1 MFKVHAG
8 PTLVLGLLVLVQP
21 LSAAGPSPDQV
32 PAKPNVLIF
41 MLDDVGFAQL
51 GSFGGAAETPNMDR
65 IAGLGVRYTNFHT
78 TALCSPSR
86 AALLTGRNHHS
97 VGAGVVVELQTDEPG
112 YTSHIPK
119 DKWSLVE
126 SLRQNGYATAAFG
139 KWHNTPVD
147 QIRPEG
153 PFDLWPMGLGFERF
167 YGFMAGDASQWEPL
181 VWDNKKPLTPH
192 TGRPDY
198 HFTTDMTDKAIAWLQ
213 QETTKNSD
221 KPFFMYYATG
231 AMHAPHHAPQSYIDK
246 YKGRFD
252 QGWDRVR
259 EETLTRQK
267 LAGIVPQ
274 NTQLSPR
281 PKDIKAWDELSA
293 DEKRLYSRMQE
304 TFAGYLDHTDHEF
317 GRLLAALEK
326 SGKMDNTIIIITSD
340 NGASGEGGLEGSYNE
355 SRIFNALPENFEQ
368 NLAHI
373 NDLGS
378 RTAYNHYPAGWAM
391 AGNTPL
397 QYFKQTTNEGGVR
410 DPFIIAWPHHI
421 EDQGAIRWQF
431 THMIDVL
438 PTILDVAQV
447 PVLAKVND
455 VEQAPVQG
463 ASFAASLTNPE
474 APDARDLQYFEMLGN
489 RAVWQDGWK
498 AVAFHGRFPWDVGS
512 NPDFAADPWN
522 LYRLDDDVA
531 EMNDLAQQYPEKL
544 AELKALFDGEA
555 RKNNVYPL
563 NDTTASRV
571 MKTYESFTAGK
582 TSFSYGQTD
591 GHIHEA
597 LSPPVKNRSHV
608 ITATLTQVSDG
619 VIVAAGGRFGG
630 YTLFVK
636 DNRLYY
642 THNFVGEDR
651 YEIMASETLP
661 NGPVDVRFDFEKTGN
676 NQGTGRL
683 YMNGIL
689 VGEREIPQTTP
700 ALYSQYD
707 TFDIGEDSGAPVSD
721 RYESPF
727 TYKGVIQKVDF
738 QLGPQ

>member
-1 MFKVHAG
+1 
-8 PTLVLGLLVLVQP
+8 
-21 LSAAGPSPDQV
+21 
-32 PAKPNVLIF
+32 
-41 MLDDVGFAQL
+41 
-51 GSFGGAAETPNMDR
+51 
-65 IAGLGVRYTNFHT
+65 
-78 TALCSPSR
+78 
-86 AALLTGRNHHS
+86 
-97 VGAGVVVELQTDEPG
+97 
-112 YTSHIPK
+112 
-119 DKWSLVE
+119 
-126 SLRQNGYATAAFG
+126 
-139 KWHNTPVD
+139 
-147 QIRPEG
+147 
-153 PFDLWPMGLGFERF
+153 
-167 YGFMAGDASQWEPL
+167 
-181 VWDNKKPLTPH
+181 
-192 TGRPDY
+192 
-198 HFTTDMTDKAIAWLQ
+198 
-213 QETTKNSD
+213 
-221 KPFFMYYATG
+221 
-231 AMHAPHHAPQSYIDK
+231 MHAPHHAPQSYIDK

-259 EETLTRQK
+259 EETLARQK

-281 PKDIKAWDELSA
+281 PKAIKAWDELSA

-326 SGKMDNTIIIITSD
+326 SGKMANTIIIITSD

-378 RTAYNHYPAGWAM
+378 RTAYNHYPAGWAL

-410 DPFIIAWPHHI
+410 DPFIIAWPYHI
-421 EDQGAIRWQF
+421 EDQGAIRRQF

-447 PVLAKVND
+447 PALTKVND
-455 VEQAPVQG
+455 VEQSSVQG
-463 ASFAASLTNPE
+463 ASFAASLTNPQ
-474 APDARDLQYFEMLGN
+474 APDARDYQYFEMLGN
-489 RAVWQDGWK
+489 RAIWQDGWK
-498 AVAFHGRFPWDVGS
+498 AVAFHGRFPWDIGS

-531 EMNDLAQQYPEKL
+531 ELNDLAQKYPEKL
-544 AELKALFDGEA
+544 AELKALFDEEA

-571 MKTYESFTAGK
+571 MKTYESFTAGM
-582 TSFSYGQTD
+582 TNFSYLQTD

-597 LSPPVKNRSHV
+597 LAPPVKNRSHV
-608 ITATLTQVSDG
+608 ITATLAQVSDG

-630 YTLFVK
+630 YSLFVK

-651 YEIMASETLP
+651 FEIMASETLP
-661 NGPVDVRFDFEKTGN
+661 IGPVDVRFDFEKTGN
-676 NQGTGRL
+676 NQGKGRL
-683 YMNGIL
+683 YLDGIL
-689 VGEREIPQTTP
+689 VGEREIPKTTP

-738 QLGPQ
+738 QLAPQ